1 MVLLAGATGYLGQY
15 ILKELLEDSRDTKIV
30 VRNTN
35 KLSEADLQNKKLTVA
50 KAELTQAAALKGVC
64 EGVDAIIS
72 TVGIT
77 RQKDGLSYMDVDFQ
91 ANMNLLKEA
100 QASGVRKFVYVSVF
114 RGNEFRD
121 IKICAAKELFVDA
134 LKTSGLDYTVVRP
147 NGYFSDMGEFFDMAK
162 KGRVHLFGNGQCHIN
177 PIHGADLAKACV
189 AAISSGEK
197 ELSLGG
203 PEVYT
208 FNDIARLAF
217 SVLGKK
223 EKMMHIPDWLCKGI
237 LGLLRTFSSSKT
249 YGPLEFLMTVLT
261 HEMVAPKYGNHSLQ
275 DYFEELNAGQ
285 GERTSIMS

>member
-64 EGVDAIIS
+64 TGVDTVIS

-134 LKTSGLDYTVVRP
+134 LKTSGLDYTIMRP

-162 KGRVHLFGNGQCHIN
+162 RGRVYLFGNGQCHIN

-189 AAISSGEK
+189 AAISSNEK

-203 PEVYT
+203 PDVYT

-223 EKMMHIPDWLCKGI
+223 EKIAHIPRWLCWGI
-237 LGLLRTFSSSKT
+237 LGLLRTFSSSKV

-261 HEMVAPKYGNHSLQ
+261 NEMVAPKYGNHSLK
-275 DYFEELNAGQ
+275 DYFEELNAGKENEQ
-285 GERTSIMS
+285 A

>member
-1 MVLLAGATGYLGQY
+1 MILLAGATGYLGQY
-15 ILKELLEDSRDTKIV
+15 VLKELLKNGFDTKIII
-30 VRNTN
+30 RNEH
-35 KLSEADLQNKKLTVA
+35 KLSGIAGEDKKLAVI
-50 KAELTQAAALKGVC
+50 KAELTRPQTIKNVC
-64 EGVDAIIS
+64 LGVDTVIS

-77 RQKDGLSYMDVDFQ
+77 RQRDGLSYMDVDFQ

-100 QASGVRKFVYVSVF
+100 QANGVRKFVYVSVF

-121 IKICAAKELFVDA
+121 IKICAAKEQFVDA
-134 LKTSGLDYTVVRP
+134 LKTSGMNYAVVRP

-162 KGRVHLFGNGQCHIN
+162 KGRIYLFGNGQCHIN

-189 AAISSGEK
+189 AAISSDEK

-223 EKMMHIPDWLCKGI
+223 EKIMHIPDWLCKGI

-261 HEMVAPKYGNHSLQ
+261 HEMVAPKYGNHSLKE
-275 DYFEELNAGQ
+275 YFEELNAG
-285 GERTSIMS
+285 GENE

>member
-1 MVLLAGATGYLGQY
+1 MIMVLLAGATGYLGQY
-15 ILKELLEDSRDTKIV
+15 ILKALLENARDTKIV
-30 VRNTN
+30 VRNTS
-35 KLSEADLQNKKLTVA
+35 KLSEADLQHKKLTVA
-50 KAELTQAAALKGVC
+50 KAELTKAADLKGVC
-64 EGVDAIIS
+64 AGVDTVIS

-134 LKTSGLDYTVVRP
+134 LKRSGLDYTVVRP

-162 KGRVHLFGNGQCHIN
+162 KGRVYLFGNGQCHIN

-189 AAISSGEK
+189 AAISSDEK

-223 EKMMHIPDWLCKGI
+223 EKMAHIPDRMCRGI
-237 LGLLRTFSSSKT
+237 LGLLRTFSSSKV

-261 HEMVAPKYGNHSLQ
+261 HEMVAPKYGNHSLKE
-275 DYFEELNAGQ
+275 YFEELNAGK
-285 GERTSIMS
+285 ENE